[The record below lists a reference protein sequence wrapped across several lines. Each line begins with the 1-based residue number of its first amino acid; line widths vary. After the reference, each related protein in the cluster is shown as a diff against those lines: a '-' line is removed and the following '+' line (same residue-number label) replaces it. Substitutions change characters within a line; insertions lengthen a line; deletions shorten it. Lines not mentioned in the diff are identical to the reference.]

1 MNPFL
6 DHKNS
11 YMISYN
17 FANLV
22 IMCLSKYNWD
32 FGTNEIN
39 SLCEISSKVMYF
51 EVMNSI
57 FPCTTTYLL
66 INRNYRL
73 RPIKYDFKVKIQSK
87 YLRSCLFQ

>member
-22 IMCLSKYNWD
+22 IMCLSKYNLD

-39 SLCEISSKVMYF
+39 SSCDISSKVMCDRNIF
-51 EVMNSI
+51 EIMNS
-57 FPCTTTYLL
+57 
-66 INRNYRL
+66 
-73 RPIKYDFKVKIQSK
+73 
-87 YLRSCLFQ
+87 LFQCITT

>member
-22 IMCLSKYNWD
+22 IMCLSKYNLD

-39 SLCEISSKVMYF
+39 SSCDISSKV
-51 EVMNSI
+51 
-57 FPCTTTYLL
+57 L
-66 INRNYRL
+66 RNYEFVISMYYNIITNKQEL
-73 RPIKYDFKVKIQSK
+73 
-87 YLRSCLFQ
+87 

>member
-17 FANLV
+17 FADLV
-22 IMCLSKYNWD
+22 IMWLSKYNLD

-39 SLCEISSKVMYF
+39 SSCDISSKAM
-51 EVMNSI
+51 
-57 FPCTTTYLL
+57 CDRK
-66 INRNYRL
+66 INRIYIRNYEFVISIYYNIL
-73 RPIKYDFKVKIQSK
+73 TNKQE
-87 YLRSCLFQ
+87 L

>member
-17 FANLV
+17 FADLV
-22 IMCLSKYNWD
+22 IMWLSKYNLD

-39 SLCEISSKVMYF
+39 SSCVNRI
-51 EVMNSI
+51 
-57 FPCTTTYLL
+57 YL
-66 INRNYRL
+66 RNYEFVISMYYNIL
-73 RPIKYDFKVKIQSK
+73 TNKQE
-87 YLRSCLFQ
+87 L

>member
-22 IMCLSKYNWD
+22 IMCLSKYNLD

-39 SLCEISSKVMYF
+39 SSCDISNKVM
-51 EVMNSI
+51 
-57 FPCTTTYLL
+57 CD
-66 INRNYRL
+66 R
-73 RPIKYDFKVKIQSK
+73 KIRYSNVLQHNN
-87 YLRSCLFQ
+87 